1 MLQIDLLWIY
11 SMGAGCFFVLF
22 MPFIGVQ
29 FYTSNF
35 DDVHYLPIINCLC
48 YLFSIPCVFVQWKFD
63 DYFDEKFSSAQAFG
77 FRLRSCF
84 GMLLF
89 LSILILVVPGAF
101 HSEETPSLVWFA
113 LWVVAVSI
121 TCTFSSG
128 TLFQYC
134 SFGDFKSGEG
144 ITALT
149 LGFCSASAI
158 IIFLA
163 ELFGFELQPTNDQA
177 WGYYVTIICIEVYV
191 FLASLAATRTE
202 FFKETMVNKDNFI
215 KKGKEMAEKFG
226 PPQYWLGLTQS
237 AQTLGGK
244 KTATVNEHT
253 ALLVYR
259 PGDSKAQHEQLL
271 TLAVHLFVNTF
282 LTLGMLSFYK
292 HFPTTNAATP
302 QYLVYS
308 HWVADLC
315 SRFFSGIYQIKI
327 KHLHYL
333 SSLRAIAALSLL
345 LVAFG
350 AFPCPSDYILIVMM
364 SVYNFFGGAAINW
377 IYILLSDV
385 FDDLQLLQ
393 KGSQYLTLFYYSGVT
408 AGTVLALTLTYVL

>member
-1 MLQIDLLWIY
+1 
-11 SMGAGCFFVLF
+11 
-22 MPFIGVQ
+22 
-29 FYTSNF
+29 
-35 DDVHYLPIINCLC
+35 
-48 YLFSIPCVFVQWKFD
+48 
-63 DYFDEKFSSAQAFG
+63 
-77 FRLRSCF
+77 
-84 GMLLF
+84 MLLF

-101 HSEETPSLVWFA
+101 HSEETPSLIWFG

-121 TCTFSSG
+121 TCTSASG

-149 LGFCSASAI
+149 IGFCSASAI

-177 WGYYVTIICIEVYV
+177 WGYYMTIICIEVYV
-191 FLASLAATRTE
+191 FGASLAATRTE
-202 FFKETMVNKDNFI
+202 FFAETMVNKDNFI
-215 KKGKEMAEKFG
+215 KKGKEVAEKFG
-226 PPQYWLGLTQS
+226 PPQYWLGITQN
-237 AQTLGGK
+237 AQALGGK
-244 KTATVNEHT
+244 GTTGTVNEHT
-253 ALLVYR
+253 ALLVYP
-259 PGDSKAQHEQLL
+259 PGDSKAQHDRLV
-271 TLAVHLFVNTF
+271 TLAVHLCMTTF

-292 HFPTTNAATP
+292 HFPTTDPATP

-327 KHLHYL
+327 KHLHIL
-333 SSLRAIAALSLL
+333 SSLRAIAAFSFL

-350 AFPCPSDYILIVMM
+350 FLPCPSYYTLIAMM

-377 IYILLSDV
+377 IYILLNDV

-408 AGTVLALTLTYVL
+408 GGTVLALTLTYIL